1 MTRIVRVKEHE
12 VFLAADES
20 LLVYG
25 KKTVST
31 RVDSEKLTNTKRNN
45 AALKTKKSITS
56 IVDDFLRQ
64 LDEFR

>member
-31 RVDSEKLTNTKRNN
+31 KVDSDKLTKEIMLLCK
-45 AALKTKKSITS
+45 AKKSITS

-64 LDEFR
+64 HDEFR